1 MALNWISRH
10 CNRVS
15 YILKT
20 DDDMLINMFSILNH
34 LSTLTYLYP
43 TEAWHSTIA
52 CLIWTRMRVTR
63 DPSSKWF
70 VTSDE
75 YPYEHFESYCSGS
88 AYFITQDLIQPL
100 FEATRYI
107 PFFWIDDYYMTGLLP
122 RAIRSSMNVKYLYIN
137 SLFVV
142 NVDVVEQ
149 RFLSPFGLS
158 SLVFAHMPLSVNR
171 LLHIWQHLMTNSQ
184 SAHKYL
190 NRTFL

>member
-1 MALNWISRH
+1 MALDWISRH
-10 CNRVS
+10 CQHVP

-20 DDDMLINMFSILNH
+20 DDDMLINMFSVLNH
-34 LSTLTYLYP
+34 LFTLTHVYP

-52 CLIWTRMRVTR
+52 CLIWKHMRVSR

-70 VTSDE
+70 VSSTE
-75 YPYEHFESYCSGS
+75 YPYEHFEPYCSGS
-88 AYFITQDLIQPL
+88 AYFITQDLVQPL
-100 FEATRYI
+100 LDATRTI

-122 RAIRSSMNVKYLYIN
+122 RAIRSVAPVTYLYIN

-142 NVDVVEQ
+142 NVDLVEQ

-158 SLVFAHMPLSVNR
+158 SLAFGHMPLSINR
-171 LLHIWQHLMTNSQ
+171 LLHIWQHLMTNSD

-190 NRTFL
+190 NHTPL